1 MTFVIV
7 GLGNPQNKYSQTRHN
22 IGCMVV
28 DAFQK
33 LHGLDGFE
41 ENDEIRSLVSHG
53 QVAYRDVAL
62 LKPQTFMNKS
72 GLAVTKAVL
81 RQRDQDGLIVVH
93 DDIDLPLSQIQ
104 VAYDKSSGGHNGV
117 ASVIERLGS
126 QKFMRV
132 RIGVVPTDESGNMNK
147 PAKRDVRDFVLSE
160 FTAEEK
166 QLIHTE
172 VIPDALDAIHIII
185 EQGREA
191 AMDAYNE

>member
-33 LHGLDGFE
+33 LHDLDGFE

-53 QVAYRDVAL
+53 RVAYRDVAL

-104 VAYDKSSGGHNGV
+104 VAYDKSAGGHNGV

-126 QKFMRV
+126 QEFTRI
-132 RIGVVPTDESGNMNK
+132 RIGVVPTDESGNMHK

-172 VIPDALDAIHIII
+172 VIPHALDAIHIII

-191 AMDAYNE
+191 AMDAYNG

>member
-28 DAFQK
+28 DAFQE
-33 LHGLDGFE
+33 LHDLDGFE

-104 VAYDKSSGGHNGV
+104 VAYDKSAGGHNGV

-126 QKFMRV
+126 QEFTRV
-132 RIGVVPTDESGNMNK
+132 RIGVVPTDESGNMHK

-191 AMDAYNE
+191 AMDAYNG

>member
-22 IGCMVV
+22 IGRMVV

-33 LHGLDGFE
+33 LHDLDGFE

-53 QVAYRDVAL
+53 RVAYRDVAL

-104 VAYDKSSGGHNGV
+104 VAYDKSAGGHNGV
-117 ASVIERLGS
+117 ASVIEKLGS
-126 QKFMRV
+126 QEFTRI
-132 RIGVVPTDESGNMNK
+132 RIGVVPTDESGNMHK

-166 QLIHTE
+166 QLVHTE

-191 AMDAYNE
+191 AMDAYNG